1 MTVDMR
7 YYEACLRD
15 PSYFVE
21 DAIKQYFQDNPEVAL
36 DIVRQMD
43 RDDEPFDF
51 DILEDRLRHMGAV
64 NAFNIGMMSADKCS
78 LVDDYFRF
86 DAYGHVESLSEE
98 ELHDWCMDVI
108 GWSIQ
113 DVIDGR
119 YDIPAELDGII
130 GMWLRGPEDVSYN
143 RKPVSKAP
151 AKKCSPKKTT
161 SKKVCSTKK
170 AVSKNVKAKAT
181 AKAPPKK
188 PTPARKKASG
198 RVV

>member
-21 DAIKQYFQDNPEVAL
+21 DAVKQYLQDNPEVAL

-51 DILEDRLRHMGAV
+51 DILEDRLRHRGAV

-119 YDIPAELDGII
+119 YDIPAELDRII
-130 GMWLRGPEDVSYN
+130 GMWLRGPEDAVVDYN
-143 RKPVSKAP
+143 RKPVSKSP

-161 SKKVCSTKK
+161 AKKACSTKK
-170 AVSKNVKAKAT
+170 AVSKNIK

-188 PTPARKKASG
+188 PTPSKRKAKG
-198 RVV
+198 RMS